1 MPARAASRRHV
12 NGGGSRAI
20 ARPPPGIAIAPTF
33 GAAWLGRRAGTL
45 NAGAVTDLTNE
56 ERTNRRD
63 DKFTYS
69 SSFINEMLGPIGAAV
84 TRWLWSLT
92 AVVVLAALGAF
103 FWPTFHRTMVAW
115 HVVEEP
121 PPASAPTRLAAPPS
135 ASVAE
140 TSPSTPPL
148 APVEQS
154 SPPATA
160 PAPSSQ
166 TSPSAP
172 APPQTPAPTPVAQT
186 APSAAPLVPAAR
198 APAPPS
204 AGATAGEAADATPG
218 SIDKAA
224 SELASLK
231 PGFGAGDLVSALNRS
246 KFNFALASAEVPAEM
261 ADFLKRAADEM
272 KRLPPGHV
280 LEIAGYTDSSG
291 NPAKNVTL
299 SQKRAEAVR
308 RALIEAGANADTL
321 VAKGYGSADP
331 IASNYTPEGRL
342 RNRRIEFHV
351 VRTP

>member
-1 MPARAASRRHV
+1 MNDRCTCAAHV
-12 NGGGSRAI
+12 NQ
-20 ARPPPGIAIAPTF
+20 
-33 GAAWLGRRAGTL
+33 
-45 NAGAVTDLTNE
+45 VTDLTNE
-56 ERTNRRD
+56 ERTNRREG
-63 DKFTYS
+63 KLTYS
-69 SSFINEMLGPIGAAV
+69 SSFIKERLGPIGAAV
-84 TRWLWSLT
+84 TRWLWALI
-92 AVVVLAALGAF
+92 AVVVLVALGAF
-103 FWPTFHRTMVAW
+103 FWPTLHRTIVAS
-115 HVVEEP
+115 HVVEAPAPAPAPTGLAAP
-121 PPASAPTRLAAPPS
+121 PPAS
-135 ASVAE
+135 V
-140 TSPSTPPL
+140 
-148 APVEQS
+148 
-154 SPPATA
+154 A
-160 PAPSSQ
+160 PAPGSQ

-172 APPQTPAPTPVAQT
+172 APAQTPAPTPVAQT
-186 APSAAPLVPAAR
+186 APSAPSPVPAAQ
-198 APAPPS
+198 APAPAS

-218 SIDKAA
+218 SSDKAA

-246 KFNFALASAEVPAEM
+246 KFNFASASAEVPAEM

-308 RALIEAGANADTL
+308 EALIEAGANADTL

-331 IASNYTPEGRL
+331 IASNDTPEGRL

>member
-1 MPARAASRRHV
+1 M
-12 NGGGSRAI
+12 
-20 ARPPPGIAIAPTF
+20 
-33 GAAWLGRRAGTL
+33 
-45 NAGAVTDLTNE
+45 
-56 ERTNRRD
+56 
-63 DKFTYS
+63 
-69 SSFINEMLGPIGAAV
+69 
-84 TRWLWSLT
+84 RWLWSLT
-92 AVVVLAALGAF
+92 TVVVLAALGAF

-115 HVVEEP
+115 QVEAP
-121 PPASAPTRLAAPPS
+121 PPAPAPTGLAAPPP

-140 TSPSTPPL
+140 TSPSTPSL
-148 APVEQS
+148 APVAQS
-154 SPPATA
+154 SPPVTA

-172 APPQTPAPTPVAQT
+172 APAQTPAPTPVAQT
-186 APSAAPLVPAAR
+186 APSAAPLAPAAQ
-198 APAPPS
+198 APAPAS
-204 AGATAGEAADATPG
+204 TGATAGVASAASPG

-246 KFNFALASAEVPAEM
+246 KFNFAFASAEVPPEM
-261 ADFLKRAADEM
+261 ADFLKRAADKM

-308 RALIEAGANADTL
+308 RALIEEGANADTL

-331 IASNYTPEGRL
+331 IASNDTPEGRL